1 MQFILMRREDNTTA
15 APNGREQTES
25 AGNSK
30 SANIIVTAYRSKS
43 KRKRDREREIAS
55 AGVLRG
61 RMCVCVCVGGE
72 KARVNA
78 NYHLKESLEW

>member
-1 MQFILMRREDNTTA
+1 MQFIPMWQEDNTTA
-15 APNGREQTES
+15 ARNGREQTES

-43 KRKRDREREIAS
+43 KREIERETAS

-72 KARVNA
+72 KARVNV